1 MFILDNYNINHLS
14 TRLIAS
20 RPLMS
25 DNESN
30 ERLKYSISIF
40 IFRREIRK
48 RSKRVDGKSL
58 REFIRRSIGWKST
71 LNVGRFIAGYQIAV
85 NSIVITATDD
95 RERVNQSTSFFPAR
109 WIVQFDK
116 TKIFILFVPKIR
128 HVYSFMSI
136 PPPVFYFSFFFFS
149 WKNYSRIIGKRFS
162 WLWKHGENLFD
173 YSRVVTFYWLTW
185 NRFGW
190 INL

>member
-58 REFIRRSIGWKST
+58 REFIRRSIG
-71 LNVGRFIAGYQIAV
+71 
-85 NSIVITATDD
+85 
-95 RERVNQSTSFFPAR
+95 
-109 WIVQFDK
+109 
-116 TKIFILFVPKIR
+116 
-128 HVYSFMSI
+128 
-136 PPPVFYFSFFFFS
+136 
-149 WKNYSRIIGKRFS
+149 
-162 WLWKHGENLFD
+162 
-173 YSRVVTFYWLTW
+173 
-185 NRFGW
+185 
-190 INL
+190 